1 MWPAINYLI
10 QYCSNNNFNCD
21 FQRIIMLN
29 LVISTIGEAI
39 SVLSVSTC
47 NIFIIFA
54 IVLPLNLDPPWEI
67 LGVTIHTLALCLR
80 SPDRIPNEM
89 ITAINYLG
97 GCLDS
102 CEEATEPWCLL
113 MRLQQFC
120 SWGNISFSV
129 SDSSD
134 LVLMSAVQLKLICF
148 DVAMLAQLQCV
159 CNFIILVL
167 VFNSEQAVFFEILEF
182 LNCFIITWVK
192 SQYRCYV
199 MFIPIEHLLIPYWH
213 AWSTLAHH
221 YWPIRLLQN
230 QTANF
235 CSDPVLSHLTHALY
249 VLILLVSTFFSVE
262 WWCLWDW
269 VCGCWIWSSIF
280 W

>member
-1 MWPAINYLI
+1 MRSAINYLI
-10 QYCSNNNFNCD
+10 QYCSNDNFNCD

-80 SPDRIPNEM
+80 STDRIPNEM
-89 ITAINYLG
+89 ITATSTFLINYLE
-97 GCLDS
+97 GCLDL

-120 SWGNISFSV
+120 SWGNISFSA

-148 DVAMLAQLQCV
+148 DVAILAQLQCV

-167 VFNSEQAVFFEILEF
+167 VFNSEQAVFLE
-182 LNCFIITWVK
+182 K
-192 SQYRCYV
+192 
-199 MFIPIEHLLIPYWH
+199 
-213 AWSTLAHH
+213 
-221 YWPIRLLQN
+221 
-230 QTANF
+230 
-235 CSDPVLSHLTHALY
+235 LY
-249 VLILLVSTFFSVE
+249 
-262 WWCLWDW
+262 
-269 VCGCWIWSSIF
+269 
-280 W
+280 